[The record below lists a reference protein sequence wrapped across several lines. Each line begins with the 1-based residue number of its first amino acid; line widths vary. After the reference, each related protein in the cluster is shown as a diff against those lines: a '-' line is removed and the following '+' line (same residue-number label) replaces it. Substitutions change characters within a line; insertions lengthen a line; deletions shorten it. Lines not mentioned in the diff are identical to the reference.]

1 MENYDP
7 TIEGQWLVVRVVCFV
22 LTSLIE
28 QYRRTIT
35 VDGQLDMV
43 CTYLLDAPL
52 MNERELRNHHLYPTN
67 HIARFLKSFKRAAR
81 SFRYSRSRAIHISQ
95 RGLHK
100 GCSIV

>member
-7 TIEGQWLVVRVVCFV
+7 TIEGQWLVATVVCFV

-43 CTYLLDAPL
+43 CTYPLDVPQ
-52 MNERELRNHHLYPTN
+52 MSERELRNHFYPTN
-67 HIARFLKSFKRAAR
+67 HISRFQTTFTRAAR
-81 SFRYSRSRAIHISQ
+81 SFGYSRRRTIHISQ

-100 GCSIV
+100 GCNIV